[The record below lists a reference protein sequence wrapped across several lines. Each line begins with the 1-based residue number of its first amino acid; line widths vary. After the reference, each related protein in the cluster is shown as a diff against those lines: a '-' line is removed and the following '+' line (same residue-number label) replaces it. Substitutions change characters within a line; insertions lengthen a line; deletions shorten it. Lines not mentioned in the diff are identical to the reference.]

1 MILVTGGAGFIG
13 SHLIEALLS
22 RGEEVICLD
31 NFDNFYD
38 PEIKRKNIA
47 GLLKKTNFTLIKGDI
62 RDEKVVS
69 SIFDSFAVEKVV
81 HLAARAGVRASL
93 KDPLLYGEVNIGGTL
108 RLLESARKKNIK
120 SFILGSSSSIYG
132 LNAKV
137 PFSEGD
143 SLEAP
148 ISPYAV
154 SKIAAEFFS
163 QLYNR
168 LHGLPVIILRFF
180 TVYGPRQRPE
190 MAIRRFTE
198 LMDKGEEIPLFGDG
212 ETERDYTYVSDIVS
226 GILTCLTKDFSL
238 EIFNLGDSRA
248 IKLNYIISLLEAELG
263 KKARIKNLG
272 RQPGDVPIT
281 YADITRA
288 RKKLAYEPKVQIEEG
303 IKKFVAWY
311 KEQK

>member
-1 MILVTGGAGFIG
+1 MILVSGGAGFIG

-47 GLLKKTNFTLIKGDI
+47 GLLEKTNFTLIKGDI
-62 RDEKVVS
+62 RDEKTVS
-69 SIFDSFAVEKVV
+69 SIFDGFAIEKVV

-93 KDPLLYGEVNIGGTL
+93 KDPLLYAEVNIGGTL
-108 RLLESARKKNIK
+108 RLLEFARKKNIK

-132 LNAKV
+132 LNSKV

-154 SKIAAEFFS
+154 SKMAAEFYS
-163 QLYNR
+163 QFYNR
-168 LHGLPVIILRFF
+168 QYGLSLIILRFF

-198 LMDKGEEIPLFGDG
+198 LMDKGEEIPLFGGG

-226 GILTCLTKDFSL
+226 GILACLTKDFSF

-263 KKARIKNLG
+263 KKARIKKLG
-272 RQPGDVPIT
+272 PQPGDVPIT
-281 YADITRA
+281 CADITRA
-288 RKKLAYEPKVQIEEG
+288 RKKLAYEPKVQIEDG

-311 KEQK
+311 KAEK

>member
-38 PEIKRKNIA
+38 PEIKKKNMA
-47 GLLKKTNFTLIKGDI
+47 GFLKKTNFKLIKGDI
-62 RDEKVVS
+62 RDEKTVA

-93 KDPLLYGEVNIGGTL
+93 KDPLLYAEVNIGGTL
-108 RLLESARKKNIK
+108 RLLEFARGKNIK

-163 QLYNR
+163 RLYNR
-168 LHGLPVIILRFF
+168 LYGLPVIILRFF

-190 MAIRRFTE
+190 MAIHRFTE
-198 LMDKGEEIPLFGDG
+198 LMDKGEEIPLFGGG

-226 GILTCLTKDFSL
+226 GILACLSENFSF

-248 IKLNYIISLLEAELG
+248 IKLSYLISLLEAELG
-263 KKARIKNLG
+263 KRARIKNLG
-272 RQPGDVPIT
+272 PQAGDVPIT

-288 RKKLAYEPKVQIEEG
+288 REKLAYEPKVQIEEG
-303 IKKFVAWY
+303 IRKFVAWY